1 MSFSSA
7 SRWTVL
13 LKGAADRLVVTT
25 AFLVVLLAASLA
37 AAIPIYANAVAES
50 SLRERLDRS
59 PVTAANVQATVNVF
73 GGKYDRALDT
83 RVRGVATDVFHE
95 TGVAI
100 YANGESEPFAA
111 AGRTVVFG
119 FADGI
124 ADHARLVSGRWPTP
138 AGREVEVAVPEVVA
152 RALGLRPGR
161 ALRTR
166 SRLNANRVVHARV
179 VGIFRA
185 ERPASAYWWGN
196 PLSTSGADGP
206 LITTRPSF
214 FGLGL
219 EDVELRW
226 RFEPELDRLTLG
238 EAATVRRRLGGFAG
252 RLNEGQPPG
261 QQFALDTNLPEILG
275 DASRSLRLAR
285 AGVLV
290 PSIQLMLL
298 AAYGLIVTAAL
309 LTERR
314 RLTTESLRLRGATTR
329 QIVRMSLLEATLIA
343 LPAVALAPWLAAGAL
358 RSLNYAGPLA
368 DVGLRLDPE
377 VNWVAYALAA
387 AVGAGC
393 VAGLVLPALGTRRI
407 TIVGGGRRLPLADFV
422 QRARLDVALAALAL
436 LGYWQL
442 RRYHGVLVE
451 HRGGLGID
459 PFLVTAPALLLLAG
473 ALLSLRI
480 VPLLARLVE
489 RIVPSTEGAVAALG
503 FWQLA
508 RRPRAYTRSVLL
520 LMLAAAIGVFAATYS
535 RTWQRSQID
544 QAEHAAGA
552 DLRVEPSLAPGT
564 PRSLELSSAY
574 RAVGVEEA
582 LPVVADSVELS
593 RSGPD
598 SGTLLA
604 LDARRAADLVR
615 VREDFADRPLSQVL
629 EPLAAGRGELAALP
643 LPGRPKRLPLSLAL
657 AVEPLGR
664 PVPFPPETEGPQPL
678 APSSVFVYLRDA
690 DGVIYLYR
698 LANIAPGQTR
708 RYTVE
713 LSRRLAGGRLAP
725 PRYPLS
731 LVGLELDVDATYLA
745 PRRMTLTLR
754 VPLDHANWT
763 ASASRFALP
772 YEYPQI
778 ERVSSRGG
786 SVRTTFTT
794 GSYLYAPTRPA
805 MTQVFLRPG
814 RDSLPDAPPVLAS
827 DSFLRATAAKVGQVV
842 PLALSAGTQRVRIAG
857 SFHRFP
863 TLDPR
868 TPAVVADLPSYYAFS
883 FAGDGNVVQPSQWW
897 LKSARDAQVADQL
910 RVAPFRSLGVVS
922 RSERQRALLED
933 PVPLGVIG
941 ALALGFAVAAAFGAV
956 GFAASAAAAA
966 RARMVEFAVL
976 RSLGLRTRQ
985 LSGWIALESA
995 LVVVLSLVA
1004 GTALGLLVSWLV
1016 LPYVGLG
1023 TSGAAPV
1030 PPVRLAVPW
1039 SLVLWLELALVVAL
1053 TAIAAA
1059 QVARI
1064 RGLRLAPA
1072 LRSGEGALAP

>member
-1 MSFSSA
+1 LS
-7 SRWTVL
+7 L
-13 LKGAADRLVVTT
+13 LKGALADRLVVVT
-25 AFLVVLLAASLA
+25 AFLVVLLSASLA

-50 SLRERLDRS
+50 SLRERIDRS
-59 PVTAANVQATVNVF
+59 AVTAANVQATVNVF
-73 GGKYDRALDT
+73 SGDADRALDT
-83 RVRGVATDVFHE
+83 RVRGVAQDVFGD
-95 TGVAI
+95 TDVAI
-100 YANGESEPFAA
+100 YASGESEPFAA
-111 AGRTVVFG
+111 GGRTLVFG
-119 FADGI
+119 FADGVEN
-124 ADHARLVSGRWPTP
+124 HARLVSGRWPGSDAST
-138 AGREVEVAVPEVVA
+138 EVAVTEVVA
-152 RALGLRPGR
+152 RGRGLRPGR
-161 ALRTR
+161 AVRAV
-166 SRLNANRVVHARV
+166 SRLNANRVVRARV
-179 VGIFRA
+179 VGLFRA
-185 ERPASAYWWGN
+185 EQPSSAYWWGN
-196 PLSTSGADGP
+196 PLTTSGAYGP
-206 LITTRPSF
+206 LVTTRKSF

-226 RFEPELDRLTLG
+226 RFEPALERLTLAQ
-238 EAATVRRRLGGFAG
+238 AADLRRRLARLAP
-252 RLNEGQPPG
+252 RLNEGQPGG

-290 PSIQLMLL
+290 PSIQLLLL

-309 LTERR
+309 LIERR
-314 RLTTESLRLRGATTR
+314 RLATESLRLRGATTR
-329 QIVRMSLLEATLIA
+329 QIVRMSLLEAALIA

-368 DVGLRLDPE
+368 DIGLRLDPE
-377 VNWVAYALAA
+377 VSWSAYVLAA

-393 VAGLVLPALGTRRI
+393 VAGLVLPALGSRRI
-407 TIVGGGRRLPLADFV
+407 TIVGGGRRMPVADFV
-422 QRARLDVALAALAL
+422 QRARLDVVLAVLAL

-489 RIVPSTEGAVAALG
+489 RVVPSTVGAVGALG

-520 LMLAAAIGVFAATYS
+520 LMLAVAIGVFAATYS
-535 RTWQRSQID
+535 RTWHRSQVD
-544 QAEHAAGA
+544 QAEHVAGA
-552 DLRVEPSLAPGT
+552 DLRIEPSLAPGT

-574 RAVGVEEA
+574 RSVGVEEA
-582 LPVVADSVELS
+582 LPVVVDSIELS

-598 SGTLLA
+598 SGTLIA
-604 LDARRAADLVR
+604 VDAHRGAGVVR
-615 VREDFADRPLSQVL
+615 VREDFSSSSLREAL
-629 EPLAAGRGELAALP
+629 EPLAAERGELAALR
-643 LPGRPKRLPLSLAL
+643 LPGRPTRFALSLDL

-664 PVPFPPETEGPQPL
+664 PVPFAPESEGPEPL
-678 APSSVFVYLRDA
+678 APASVFLYLRDA

-698 LANIAPGQTR
+698 LPNLAPGQTQ
-708 RYTVE
+708 RYAVE
-713 LSRRLAGGRLAP
+713 LTRRLAGGRPAP

-731 LVGLELDVDATYLA
+731 LVGLELDVDAPYLA
-745 PRRMTLTLR
+745 PRRMTLTMR
-754 VPLDHANWT
+754 APLGNARWT

-772 YEYPQI
+772 YEHPRV
-778 ERVSSRGG
+778 ERVSSRQG

-794 GSYLYAPTRPA
+794 GSYLYPPPRPA
-805 MTQVFLRPG
+805 TTEVFLRPG
-814 RDSLPDAPPVLAS
+814 RDSLPDAPRVLAS
-827 DSFLRATAAKVGQVV
+827 DSFLRATASKVGQVV
-842 PLALSAGTQRVRIAG
+842 PLALSAGTQQARIAG

-883 FAGDGNVVQPSQWW
+883 FASRGDVVQPSQWW
-897 LKSARDAQVADQL
+897 LKSARDTVVADQL
-910 RVAPFRSLGVVS
+910 RVAPFRSLEVVS
-922 RSERQRALLED
+922 FRERQRALLED

-966 RARMVEFAVL
+966 RARMLEFAVL
-976 RSLGLRTRQ
+976 RSLGLGTRQ
-985 LSGWIALESA
+985 LSAWIALESA
-995 LVVVLSLVA
+995 LVVALSLVG
-1004 GTALGLLVSWLV
+1004 GTALGLLVAWLV

-1023 TSGAAPV
+1023 TSGATPV
-1030 PPVRLAVPW
+1030 PPVEVAVPW
-1039 SLVLWLELALVVAL
+1039 SLVLWLELALLAAL
-1053 TAIAAA
+1053 VAIAAA

-1064 RGLRLAPA
+1064 RGLRLASV